1 MRSLIKSGQVAINR
15 KARFE
20 YSIDDTIEAG
30 VALTGAEVKSIRY
43 GLVNITDG
51 FVSADKNGNLI
62 LKNIL
67 VQPLPTAAKIV
78 RFDERRGRQLLLHT
92 SQIRRLSSKLSEKGA
107 TIVPMKLYFNSRGL
121 LKVLLGVGFGK
132 NRTDKRET
140 IKQREWDKE
149 KSRIVR
155 GKNIK

>member
-30 VALTGAEVKSIRY
+30 IALTGAEVKSIRY

-67 VQPLPTAAKIV
+67 VQPLPTAAKII

-149 KSRIVR
+149 KSRIIR

>member
-1 MRSLIKSGQVAINR
+1 MRTLIKSGQVALNR

-51 FVSADKNGNLI
+51 FVSVDKNGNMV
-62 LKNIL
+62 LKNII
-67 VQPLPTAAKIV
+67 VQPLPTAAKIA
-78 RFDERRGRQLLLHT
+78 RFDERRGRQLLLHN
-92 SQIRRLSSKLSEKGA
+92 SQIRRLSAKLNEKGA
-107 TIVPMKLYFNSRGL
+107 TIVPLKLYFNSRGL
-121 LKVLLGVGFGK
+121 LKVMLGVGFGK
-132 NRTDKRET
+132 NKIDKRQT

-149 KSRIVR
+149 KGRIFR
-155 GKNIK
+155 GKAIK

>member
-1 MRSLIKSGQVAINR
+1 MRSLIKSGQVAVNR
-15 KARFE
+15 KVRFE

-30 VALTGAEVKSIRY
+30 IALTGAEVKSIRF

-51 FVSADKNGNLI
+51 FVTSDKDGNLV
-62 LKNIL
+62 LKNIV

-92 SQIRRLSSKLSEKGA
+92 AQIRRLSSKLSEKGV
-107 TIVPMKLYFNSRGL
+107 TIVPMKMYFNSRGL
-121 LKVLLGVGFGK
+121 LKVLLGIGFGK

-149 KSRIVR
+149 KARIFR
-155 GKNIK
+155 GKKIK

>member
-1 MRSLIKSGQVAINR
+1 MRTLIKSGQVAVNR

-30 VALTGAEVKSIRY
+30 ISLTGAEVKSIRF
-43 GLVNITDG
+43 GMVNITDG
-51 FVSADKNGNLI
+51 FVSMDKDGNLV
-62 LKNIL
+62 LKNIV

-92 SQIRRLSSKLSEKGA
+92 AQIRKLSSKLHEKGA
-107 TIVPMKLYFNSRGL
+107 TIVPLKLYFNSRGL
-121 LKVLLGVGFGK
+121 LKVLLGIGFGK
-132 NRTDKRET
+132 NKIDKRQT

-149 KSRIVR
+149 KGRIFR
-155 GKNIK
+155 GKKIK

>member
-1 MRSLIKSGQVAINR
+1 MRSLIKSGQVVVNR

-30 VALTGAEVKSIRY
+30 IALTGAEVKSIRF

-51 FVSADKNGNLI
+51 FVTSDKDGNLV
-62 LKNIL
+62 LKNIV

-92 SQIRRLSSKLSEKGA
+92 AQIRRLSRKKRKKGV
-107 TIVPMKLYFNSRGL
+107 TIVPMK
-121 LKVLLGVGFGK
+121 
-132 NRTDKRET
+132 
-140 IKQREWDKE
+140 
-149 KSRIVR
+149 
-155 GKNIK
+155 

>member
-1 MRSLIKSGQVAINR
+1 MRSLIKSGQVAVNR

-30 VALTGAEVKSIRY
+30 IALTGAEVKSIRF

-51 FVSADKNGNLI
+51 FVTSDKDGNLV
-62 LKNIL
+62 LKNIV

-92 SQIRRLSSKLSEKGA
+92 AQIRRLSSKLSEKGV
-107 TIVPMKLYFNSRGL
+107 TIVPMKMYFNSRGL
-121 LKVLLGVGFGK
+121 LKVLLGIGFGK

-149 KSRIVR
+149 KARIFR
-155 GKNIK
+155 GKKIK

>member
-30 VALTGAEVKSIRY
+30 LSLTGAEVKSIRY

-67 VQPLPTAAKIV
+67 VQPLPTASKIV

-92 SQIRRLSSKLSEKGA
+92 SQIRRLSGKLSEKGA

-149 KSRIVR
+149 KARLVR